1 MASVFAVAKYILNQ
15 RGAMSAMKLQ
25 KLVYYSQAW
34 NLVWNEEPLFEE
46 EIEAWKNGPVVR
58 ALYEAHRGKFAVSEA
73 DFADIESEPLS
84 KSEIKAI
91 DGVMEFYGDKT
102 AQWLS
107 DLTHME
113 APWVDAR
120 AGTPDG
126 AACDTVISHA
136 SMHEYYASI
145 A

>member
-1 MASVFAVAKYILNQ
+1 MASVFAVAKYILVK
-15 RGAMSAMKLQ
+15 RGSMSAMKLQ

-34 NLVWNEEPLFEE
+34 NLVWNETPLFNE

-58 ALYEAHRGKFAVSEA
+58 ALYEAHKGKFAVSQD
-73 DFADIESEPLS
+73 DFA
-84 KSEIKAI
+84 EIKTSPLTAGERKAV
-91 DGVMEFYGDKT
+91 DGVMAFYGDKT

-126 AACDTVISHA
+126 ENCDKVISHA